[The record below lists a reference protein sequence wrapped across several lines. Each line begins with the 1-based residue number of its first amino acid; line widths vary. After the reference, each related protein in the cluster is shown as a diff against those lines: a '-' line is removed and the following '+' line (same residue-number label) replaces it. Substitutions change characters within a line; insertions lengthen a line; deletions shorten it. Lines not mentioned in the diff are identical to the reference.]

1 MIPFEFFTVDEHAL
15 VGQHEPGF
23 RKYRVEFIA
32 PRSIKDQRTGQFMDD
47 TVYVIANNGHS
58 AKRLAHDWIAGR
70 FEPRENDPSPARKK
84 NYLKDIEKKHLDI
97 KSKVVGS
104 WREVIDMLSYAATR
118 RENIVDFIDEPELQ
132 IIADTLSTK
141 SRDRY
146 LNSLTEPQRQGLR
159 KVLKASRLHPQQW
172 SGPDGR
178 RAQELATQIDHLI
191 RLTRLKD
198 DPTEIRTKNPYL
210 DKLTPKEVDKILGRI
225 SSYPDVIR
233 EAARFGIP
241 KQELDSFVRD
251 KFQWEDINFDERKR
265 LYQDMRKRLGIRSTH
280 IAMQSDPRSKL
291 FHNRFEWDRYANEVL
306 PTMGFQTIVIPGQNS
321 TDDYDGQANYEN
333 QAISW
338 LWDFYAQGPPKSTPA
353 TQRYKDAFEE
363 ILNGYTNDKSKFDNS
378 KVPF

>member
-15 VGQHEPGF
+15 LGNYEPNF
-23 RKYRVEFIA
+23 RKYRVEFAA
-32 PRSIKDQRTGQFMDD
+32 PRSIKAQRTGQFADD
-47 TVYVIANNGHS
+47 TVYVIANSSHA
-58 AKRLAHDWIAGR
+58 AKRLAHDWIVNR
-70 FEPRENDPSPARKK
+70 FEPRENDPSPVRKK
-84 NYLKDIEKKHLDI
+84 NYLKNIEKKHLDM

-104 WREVIDMLSYAATR
+104 WRDVMDMLAYAATR

-141 SRDRY
+141 ARDRY
-146 LNSLTEPQRQGLR
+146 LGALTEPQRQGLR
-159 KVLKASRLHPQQW
+159 KILKTARLRPELW
-172 SGPDGR
+172 SGPGGR
-178 RAQELATQIDHLI
+178 RSLELATQIDHLI
-191 RLTRLKD
+191 RLTRIQD
-198 DPTEIRTKNPYL
+198 GPREIRVRNPYL
-210 DKLTPKEVDKILGRI
+210 DKLTPKDVDNILGRI
-225 SSYPDVIR
+225 GSYPDVVR

-280 IAMQSDPRSKL
+280 SVMQSDPRSKF

-306 PTMGFQTIVIPGQNS
+306 PTMGFQTIVIPGQDN
-321 TDDYDGQANYEN
+321 TDDHEGQANYEN

-338 LWDFYAQGPPKSTPA
+338 LWDFYTKGPPKSTPA

-363 ILNGYTNDKSKFDNS
+363 ILNGYINEKSKFGNS